1 MQFNCH
7 IRLGKLLAREYAI
20 RGAAKAAFLW
30 GNVEPDLA
38 FTSHFSLRRTEE
50 QLEGHN
56 YPLASRKVARLMRKL
71 PEGGAK
77 SLKDFFRL
85 GKICHY
91 AADCFTWPHNPDYPG
106 TLSAHISYEKKMSGA
121 FHGYI
126 KPEELEPEKELP
138 LSEILDAAH
147 GRYAAEE
154 PSIGR
159 DLRYIL
165 AVNLKLAGALAGSGE
180 VVLEEL
186 LTLPDCKETGETVRE
201 IDSDLLPRLV

>member
-7 IRLGKLLAREYAI
+7 IRLGKLLSREFNI

-30 GNVEPDLA
+30 GNVEPDIA
-38 FTSHFSLRRTEE
+38 FTSHFCRRTAE

-56 YPLASRKVARLMRKL
+56 YPLASRKAARLMRKL
-71 PEGGAK
+71 PADGAR

-106 TLSAHISYEKKMSGA
+106 TLSAHISYEQKMSAA

-126 KPEELEPEKELP
+126 PPDGLEAEKDL
-138 LSEILDAAH
+138 LVSEILDAAH
-147 GRYAAEE
+147 IRYAAED
-154 PSIGR
+154 PSIAR
-159 DLRYIL
+159 DLRFIL
-165 AVNLKLAGALAGSGE
+165 AIGLKLAGAYAGSGE
-180 VVLEEL
+180 VALDEM
-186 LTLPDCKETGETVRE
+186 LTLPDCKEPDETVRE
-201 IDSDLLPRLV
+201 IDSELLPRLI